1 MEEVHRM
8 MRHQAAPRA
17 RATVAGFAAAVLVVG
32 TAGAALAQSPSPAT
46 GAAAH
51 PELAGQTLVVS
62 NWAAYMPDDLPALFE
77 AEYGVPV
84 TVTNHATNEDVVGK
98 ITAGGSGLDVAFL
111 SGQFAQALGAAG
123 FLAQM
128 DHDQIPNLANLYPE
142 ASQLAYD
149 PGNLVSVPYSWGTTG
164 LCYRADLTGYD
175 PDSWYDLLQPKE
187 NVSGTTT
194 ALATQRWLMLPAQK
208 ALGFSA
214 NTVDPAEMEQVK
226 ELLLAAK
233 PTLLAY
239 DDTTFYQRLISGE
252 ASLVEAWDGW
262 CNYAIGDAHQGTNV
276 KWVVPKEGSDLWVDT
291 MTILADS
298 PNKEAAHAF
307 IDFVLRP
314 EVQAWV
320 VDNISYKVPN
330 AAAMELVSPETLA
343 AFPNLSITPAE
354 LLAGESLVDLGD
366 DGAELYQRISDEV
379 IATQ

>member
-1 MEEVHRM
+1 M

-17 RATVAGFAAAVLVVG
+17 RATAAALAAAMLVVG
-32 TAGAALAQSPSPAT
+32 TAGAAFAQSPSAPS

-62 NWAAYMPDDLPALFE
+62 NWAAYMPDDLPARFE

-84 TVTNHATNEDVVGK
+84 QVVNHATNEDVVGK
-98 ITAGGSGLDVAFL
+98 ITAGNSGIDVAFL
-111 SGQFAQALGAAG
+111 SGQFAQALAEAG
-123 FLAQM
+123 FLARI
-128 DHDQIPNLANLYPE
+128 DHAQVPNLAGLYPE

-149 PGNLVSVPYSWGTTG
+149 PGNAISVPYAWGTTG

-175 PDSWYDLLQPKE
+175 PDSWYDLLTPRE
-187 NVSGTTT
+187 NVTGKTT
-194 ALATQRWLMLPAQK
+194 ALATQRWLMLPAQMV
-208 ALGFSA
+208 LGFSA

-239 DDTTFYQRLISGE
+239 DDTTFYSRLVSGE

-262 CNYAIGDAHQGTNV
+262 CNYAIGDPEQGANV

-291 MTILADS
+291 MTILEGS

-314 EVQAWV
+314 EVHSWV

-330 AAAMELVSPETLA
+330 APAMELVSPDTLA
-343 AFPNLSITPAE
+343 AFPNLSMTPAE
-354 LLAGESLVDLGD
+354 LLQGESLVDLGD
-366 DGAELYQRISDEV
+366 EGAELYQRVSDEV
-379 IATQ
+379 VATQ

>member
-1 MEEVHRM
+1 M

-17 RATVAGFAAAVLVVG
+17 RATAAALATAVLVLG
-32 TAGAALAQSPSPAT
+32 TAGAALAQSP
-46 GAAAH
+46 AAPSGSVAH
-51 PELAGQTLVVS
+51 PELAGQKLVVS
-62 NWAAYMPDDLPALFE
+62 NWAAYMPDDLPARFE
-77 AEYGVPV
+77 AEFGVPV

-98 ITAGGSGLDVAFL
+98 ITAGNSGIDVAFV

-123 FLAQM
+123 FLSQIDHAQV
-128 DHDQIPNLANLYPE
+128 PNLANLYPE

-149 PGNLVSVPYSWGTTG
+149 PGNVVSVPYSWGTTG
-164 LCYRADLTGYD
+164 LCYRVDLTGYD

-187 NVSGTTT
+187 NVSGKTT

-214 NTVDPAEMEQVK
+214 NTTDPAEMEQVK
-226 ELLLAAK
+226 GLLLAAK

-239 DDTTFYQRLISGE
+239 DDTTFYARLVSGE

-262 CNYAIGDAHQGTNV
+262 CNYAIGDPDQGAKV

-291 MTILADS
+291 MTILEDS
-298 PNKEAAHAF
+298 PNKAAAHAF
-307 IDFVLRP
+307 IDFILRP

-330 AAAMELVSPETLA
+330 AAAMALVSPETLA
-343 AFPNLSITPAE
+343 AFPNLSMTPAE
-354 LLAGESLVDLGD
+354 LLQQEALVDLGD
-366 DGAELYQRISDEV
+366 EGAALYQRISDEV

>member
-1 MEEVHRM
+1 M

-17 RATVAGFAAAVLVVG
+17 RATVAGIATAVLMVG
-32 TAGAALAQSPSPAT
+32 TAGVAFAQDPSASS

-62 NWAAYMPDDLPALFE
+62 NWASYMPEDLPALFQ

-84 TVTNHATNEDVVGK
+84 TVTNHTTNEDVVGK
-98 ITAGGSGLDVAFL
+98 ITAGGSGIDVAFL

-123 FLAQM
+123 FLSPI
-128 DHDQIPNLANLYPE
+128 DHALIPNLANLYPE

-149 PGNLVSVPYSWGTTG
+149 VGNLVSVPYSWGTTG
-164 LCYRADLTGYD
+164 LCYRSDLTGYD

-187 NVSGTTT
+187 GVSGTTT

-214 NTVDPAEMEQVK
+214 NTVDPAEMDQVK

-239 DDTTFYQRLISGE
+239 DDTTFYSRLVSGE

-262 CNYAIGDAHQGTNV
+262 CNYAIGDPDQGANV
-276 KWVVPKEGSDLWVDT
+276 RWVVPKEGSDLWVDT
-291 MTILADS
+291 MTILEES

-307 IDFVLRP
+307 IDYILRP

-330 AAAMELVSPETLA
+330 AAAMALVSPETLA
-343 AFPNLSITPAE
+343 AFPNLSMTPAE

-366 DGAELYQRISDEV
+366 EGAQLYQRVSDEV
-379 IATQ
+379 LATQ